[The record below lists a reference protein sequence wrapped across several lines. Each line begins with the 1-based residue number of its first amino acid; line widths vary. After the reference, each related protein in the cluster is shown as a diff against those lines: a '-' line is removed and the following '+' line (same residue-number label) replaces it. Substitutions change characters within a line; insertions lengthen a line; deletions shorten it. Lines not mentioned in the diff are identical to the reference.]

1 LARVNFNPSIASGL
15 QSATRVTLAPATGSL
30 ASNVAVV
37 KFDFTSPT
45 SENGY
50 CGYSEI
56 TLFGTATPAVPATL
70 TATLLTGLASF
81 ILNVSGLSSGQNY
94 AIQSTTNLAS
104 TNWFTE
110 TNFVAGQAVAV
121 FTNSTA
127 NAVQKFYRIVGF

>member
-1 LARVNFNPSIASGL
+1 MRL
-15 QSATRVTLAPATGSL
+15 RVTLTPATGPL
-30 ASNVAVV
+30 ARNVAAVN
-37 KFDFTSPT
+37 FDFTSPA

-110 TNFVAGQAVAV
+110 TNFVVA
-121 FTNSTA
+121 
-127 NAVQKFYRIVGF
+127 